1 MKFKVPSKA
10 LYSTLSGV
18 SKVINSK
25 NTLTILDNF
34 HWKVADD
41 MLTITAS
48 DTENT
53 LTAQLA
59 LAHAEGEGEF
69 CLNAR
74 RISDIAKELPDVDV
88 EFDINHDNY
97 MVKITF
103 PGGSFDMM
111 AMEGQQYPRTIEEE
125 EEAAETLKT
134 TVPASQVLNGV
145 ENTIFA
151 VGTDELRPQMMGILW
166 DMKEDGITFVSTDTR
181 KLVRY
186 IDRTSA
192 PGITASFILPLKP
205 AVILKTL
212 LDKEENVEMTVSPRS
227 AVFKSGNIT
236 LTSRFIKGNFPDYN
250 RVIPQSN
257 PYVVTVDRASILTA
271 VRRVAVCTDP
281 SHGLVKFRFTPDR
294 VEMKVDDPNNSAFAH
309 EDVPCDFT
317 GDNMVIGFSASFLL
331 EIFST
336 IETQNLIIRLADP
349 SRPGRFEP
357 EENEENTELVI
368 ILMPMAVRDF

>member
-1 MKFKVPSKA
+1 
-10 LYSTLSGV
+10 
-18 SKVINSK
+18 
-25 NTLTILDNF
+25 
-34 HWKVADD
+34 

-88 EFDINHDNY
+88 EFDINPDNY

>member
-34 HWKVADD
+34 HWKMADD

-88 EFDINHDNY
+88 EFDINPDNH

-212 LDKEENVEMTVSPRS
+212 LDKE
-227 AVFKSGNIT
+227 
-236 LTSRFIKGNFPDYN
+236 D
-250 RVIPQSN
+250 
-257 PYVVTVDRASILTA
+257 TA
-271 VRRVAVCTDP
+271 
-281 SHGLVKFRFTPDR
+281 
-294 VEMKVDDPNNSAFAH
+294 
-309 EDVPCDFT
+309 
-317 GDNMVIGFSASFLL
+317 
-331 EIFST
+331 
-336 IETQNLIIRLADP
+336 
-349 SRPGRFEP
+349 
-357 EENEENTELVI
+357 
-368 ILMPMAVRDF
+368 